1 MCECGLRMGRTNP
14 CEKSGSGAHAQLLV
28 AYLRGMGGGRPR
40 GMHLC
45 GNELAL
51 TLTGIYVHACCFRW
65 GTSAQGSGDQQKQ
78 VSAGGY
84 VRCGRPMKEAPLV
97 DSACHQMTYLEGPG
111 APPCSLVKMRDRSSG
126 SSPLAL
132 QYFDEMRRWCD
143 HLAPENPSA
152 ERGLDGPK
160 SIRGFWCCSSRPQ
173 GHHREGDEPPNP
185 GPMVPQPVS

>member
-1 MCECGLRMGRTNP
+1 MNP

-28 AYLRGMGGGRPR
+28 AYLQGMGGERLR

-45 GNELAL
+45 GSELAL
-51 TLTGIYVHACCFRW
+51 ILAEIYVHACCFRR
-65 GTSAQGSGDQQKQ
+65 GTNAQGSGDQQKQ

-84 VRCGRPMKEAPLV
+84 VRCGRPMTEAPLV
-97 DSACHQMTYLEGPG
+97 DSACHQMTYLEGAG

-126 SSPLAL
+126 SLLLAL
-132 QYFDEMRRWCD
+132 QCFEEIRRWYV

-173 GHHREGDEPPNP
+173 DHHCEGDEPPNP
-185 GPMVPQPVS
+185 GAVVPQLLS